1 MGWHFPRGVPEN
13 TLFPRCVVTNVSIHE
28 CVCVCCGRGG
38 GCVCVFWGSYGCSMR
53 CPASSAPLYP
63 KSHFVILATAAPAP
77 GGGWCVCEVGRGDS
91 PTTQHHPPRV
101 PTSGGA
107 AQPTRGGHGGDGA
120 QPLCQV
126 GNTVTFVHP
135 TELPPPPLLFL
146 ARSLSLMHVR
156 ERGP

>member
-1 MGWHFPRGVPEN
+1 M
-13 TLFPRCVVTNVSIHE
+13 CVA
-28 CVCVCCGRGG
+28 GGGGGG
-38 GCVCVFWGSYGCSMR
+38 GCILGVLWLLNAVSSFQHSPLPQVPLCDFGDS
-53 CPASSAPLYP
+53 CPC
-63 KSHFVILATAAPAP
+63 TR
-77 GGGWCVCEVGRGDS
+77 GGWCVCEVGRGDS

-135 TELPPPPLLFL
+135 TELRPPPLLFL